1 MVKRSTIERIGA
13 YLDSRNSNR
22 LIELQTEKQRL
33 LTRWRVMLDEH
44 ADKCALANSIEPWR
58 AYMFRMA
65 REAVI
70 NQKAV

>member
-1 MVKRSTIERIGA
+1 
-13 YLDSRNSNR
+13 
-22 LIELQTEKQRL
+22 
-33 LTRWRVMLDEH
+33 
-44 ADKCALANSIEPWR
+44 LANSIEPWR